1 MTEPA
6 QTPSTQLTIRANA
19 VLGSL
24 VVTVGFWLMWGEIP
38 QAAAVAVA
46 LGVAGFLVWRGTTV
60 ALIWAW
66 TTLLLGLE
74 SLAWP
79 ILIMI
84 RLRIQTTQPTDEQ
97 MIDMLTK
104 ILFGLFSAVFWAS
117 FSYGI
122 FRWARKPETE
132 ADPSGTPHAHKQEKW
147 KQGKKQRRFR

>member
-6 QTPSTQLTIRANA
+6 QATSTQWTIRVNA
-19 VLGSL
+19 ILGSL
-24 VVTVGFWLMWGEIP
+24 VVTIGFWLIWGELP
-38 QAAAVAVA
+38 QPAAVALA

-79 ILIMI
+79 VLIMV
-84 RLRIQTTQPTDEQ
+84 RLRMETTQPTDEQ

-122 FRWARKPETE
+122 FQRAKKSERGTDSASKS
-132 ADPSGTPHAHKQEKW
+132 SGPDGQGRR
-147 KQGKKQRRFR
+147 QGKKKRRRR